1 MIPVRLLPLLFI
13 LLLCTLAPSLTS
25 ALTEAEV
32 AALLD
37 EAEEDAD
44 PLLLDTFI
52 PSGAANATPELDD
65 ADIEAIIAAEEA
77 VLAEEFKRKHF
88 IWTLETG
95 LLTGYNDNITLSPF
109 QKTASYFY
117 GTEFEIDFE
126 AVLNPRWKF
135 DFNGNYGHL
144 HYTEA
149 SNIDDEQDAFATGQL
164 SFAVDERSTLSIQ
177 GNSLYLKSYLDA
189 SLNNIETDETEL
201 ALHLYGGR
209 LSYHHVNLRGLGFE
223 AGMGTAYTDI
233 LDSED
238 DYTTYSV
245 DGMVQL
251 ENWLLLMDL
260 SLLDYAARPVRQ
272 GDGSQ
277 IGPGNTQSLQ
287 SSLHLHWSS
296 FLDDAERTQLRI
308 SPRYRWT
315 EDLHG
320 SYESNHQFR
329 LSTTLKHQWDTS
341 LISCEIG
348 GSYQPYAARSFP
360 AGAEEILLRR
370 KSWFWDIRAEH
381 ELNRNWELHVAY
393 REERNLTNDS
403 IEQYTQRVATVSMI
417 YNF

>member
-1 MIPVRLLPLLFI
+1 MIPVRLI
-13 LLLCTLAPSLTS
+13 HLLLILAVCTLAPNRSS
-25 ALTEAEV
+25 ALTEADV
-32 AALLD
+32 QALLD

-52 PSGAANATPELDD
+52 PPRTANETPELDD
-65 ADIEAIIAAEEA
+65 AAIEAIIAEEEA
-77 VLAEEFKRKHF
+77 VLAKQFKHKHF
-88 IWTLETG
+88 IWMIETG

-109 QKTASYFY
+109 EKTASFYY
-117 GTEFEIDFE
+117 GTALELDFE
-126 AVLNPRWKF
+126 AVLNPHWKF
-135 DFNGNYGHL
+135 DFNGNYQHL
-144 HYTEA
+144 HYTDA
-149 SNIDDEQDAFATGQL
+149 STIDDEQDVFATGQL
-164 SFAVDERSTLSIQ
+164 SFAIDERSTLSIQ

-209 LSYHHVNLRGLGFE
+209 LSYNRVNLSGFNFE
-223 AGMGTAYTDI
+223 AGMGAANTDI

-251 ENWLLLMDL
+251 ENWLLFIDL
-260 SLLDYAARPVRQ
+260 SLLDYAARSVRQ

-277 IGPGNTQSLQ
+277 IGSGNTQSLQ
-287 SSLHLHWSS
+287 SALQLHWSC
-296 FLDDAERTQLRI
+296 FLDEAERTQLRI

-320 SYESNHQFR
+320 SYETNHQFR
-329 LSTTLKHQWDTS
+329 LSTALKHQWDTS
-341 LISCEIG
+341 LISGELG
-348 GSYQPYAARSFP
+348 GNYQAYAARSFP
-360 AGAEEILLRR
+360 DGANEVLLRR
-370 KSWFWDIRAEH
+370 KSWFWDIRVEH
-381 ELNRNWELHVAY
+381 QLSRNWELHVAY
-393 REERNLTNDS
+393 REERNLSNDS